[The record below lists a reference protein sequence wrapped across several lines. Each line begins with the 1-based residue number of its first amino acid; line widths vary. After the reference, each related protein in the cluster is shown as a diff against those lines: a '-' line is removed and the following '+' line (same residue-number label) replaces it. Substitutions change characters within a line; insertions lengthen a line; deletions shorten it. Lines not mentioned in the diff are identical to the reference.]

1 MRIIL
6 ANYRYFVSGGPER
19 YMFNVTYALTERGHE
34 IIPFS
39 IRYSKN
45 SPSPYEEHFVAPPAE
60 KDQIYFRD
68 QSFSPWVVLKTLS
81 RLFYATDVEKAV
93 QRLINDTQPD
103 IAYVLAYLRKL
114 SPALLVGLKNV
125 GVPIVVRLSDF
136 GMLCPASTC
145 CRDGHPCELCVKGNI
160 FPSVRYRCV
169 KGSLPISLTNA
180 AATWFHRSRH
190 YFDLIDC
197 FVTTT
202 RFMYDMMLS
211 VGYSADRLRLIPTF
225 VDNDFFHPAPQEQIP
240 GIPYFLYVGRVDYD
254 KGVHVLLDA
263 WRRLKK
269 FYQGQPIQLKIV
281 GTYVFGSAEYMEQLM
296 SLALPDVAFLGELSK
311 NEIADLLR
319 NAYMTIIPSIIYDN
333 LPNVVLESYASGT
346 AVIASNIGSFKECVV
361 DNETGELFET
371 GNADD
376 LMEKMEYALEH
387 PDQVA
392 FMSQEARNVALG
404 KYSREMH
411 LSSLESL
418 FESLVKNEHNN

>member
-1 MRIIL
+1 MKIL
-6 ANYRYFVSGGPER
+6 IVNYRYSISGGPER
-19 YMFNVTYALTERGHE
+19 YMFNVTDALTERGHE

-39 IRYSKN
+39 IRFSKN
-45 SPSPYEEHFVAPPAE
+45 LPSPYEKYFVSAPADE
-60 KDQIYFRD
+60 TQVYFRD
-68 QSFSPWVVLKTLS
+68 QHFTIRSVLKTFS
-81 RLFYATDVEKAV
+81 RLFYDQDVEEAAQCLV
-93 QRLINDTQPD
+93 NDTHPK
-103 IAYVLAYLRKL
+103 IAYVLQYLRKL
-114 SPALLVGLKNV
+114 SPALLVGLKNA
-125 GVPIVVRLSDF
+125 GLPIVVRLSDF
-136 GMLCPASTC
+136 GMLCPASIC
-145 CRDGHPCELCVKGNI
+145 YRDGHPCELCVKGNI

-211 VGYSADRLRLIPTF
+211 AGYSADRLRLIPTF
-225 VDNDFFHPAPQEQIP
+225 VDNDFFYPALQKQIP

-263 WRRLKK
+263 WQRLKK
-269 FYQGQPIQLKIV
+269 SYQGQPIQLKIV
-281 GTYVFGSAEYMEQLM
+281 GTYGFGSAEYMEQLI
-296 SLALPDVAFLGELSK
+296 SLELPDVTFLGELNK

-319 NAYMTIIPSIIYDN
+319 NAYMTIIPSIWYDN

-346 AVIASNIGSFKECVV
+346 AIIASNIGSFKECVNN
-361 DNETGELFET
+361 DKTGLLFEA
-371 GNADD
+371 GNSDD
-376 LMEKMEYALEH
+376 LADKMEYVLEN
-387 PDQVA
+387 PDRVA

-404 KYSREMH
+404 KYSRERH
-411 LSSLESL
+411 LSNLESL